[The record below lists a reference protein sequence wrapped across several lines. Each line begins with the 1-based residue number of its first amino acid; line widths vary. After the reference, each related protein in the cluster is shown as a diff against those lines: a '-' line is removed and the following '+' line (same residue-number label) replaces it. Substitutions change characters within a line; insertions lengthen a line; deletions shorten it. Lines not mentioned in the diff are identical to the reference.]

1 MQIIVICLIALV
13 LVSCN
18 KSNNSSSQG
27 SDNFWG
33 LGNSDKNSVNNSY
46 KDKVSEAT
54 KDSYTYYTSEE
65 FQSFILEKLNGKL
78 TSIYDNNYQK
88 LAYEQVQ
95 LLKEQNSY
103 SLENPLFIMNPFGTN
118 TSGMYVYFGNSDKKV
133 NVNYTI
139 SIDDK
144 TIADFSE
151 SMYFNYENKIVE
163 GQLIGLLQ
171 GHKNK
176 VVLELEDN
184 SGNLISKKAYYFD
197 IADLDSIKEPSL
209 KVEFGNDVALTRGLY
224 TFHAKDSTASHFLF
238 YDNFGTI
245 RAEIPTELLN
255 VNSKVLQL
263 GHKVFYPV
271 RDDLFVLANNLGYI
285 EKYYSWENQSP
296 FIDYDCDKE
305 KNKILF
311 IVDSQ
316 INDGNA
322 ILGLDLGSGEYKEY
336 IDVEK
341 LLNMSMR
348 IDGIQVVDGKD
359 IIVNSKENSSIIRIN
374 NIYTSPVIRW
384 IIADESFWNGSNYE
398 AMLLYKKG
406 NFETQ
411 AEQQS
416 IIYSNS
422 RRLSSGQFYLSILHT
437 GKGISSLEGILDV
450 NEGEVNNTEE
460 SSYYYQYLVDE
471 TQNRYELLKTIEL
484 PYILD
489 SCTAMPYGNNVVISI
504 GANKEFREYNA
515 KGEIMSKYF
524 INDTNSSYQIFK
536 YTMDRY
542 WF

>member
-1 MQIIVICLIALV
+1 
-13 LVSCN
+13 
-18 KSNNSSSQG
+18 
-27 SDNFWG
+27 
-33 LGNSDKNSVNNSY
+33 
-46 KDKVSEAT
+46 
-54 KDSYTYYTSEE
+54 
-65 FQSFILEKLNGKL
+65 
-78 TSIYDNNYQK
+78 
-88 LAYEQVQ
+88 
-95 LLKEQNSY
+95 
-103 SLENPLFIMNPFGTN
+103 
-118 TSGMYVYFGNSDKKV
+118 
-133 NVNYTI
+133 
-139 SIDDK
+139 
-144 TIADFSE
+144 
-151 SMYFNYENKIVE
+151 
-163 GQLIGLLQ
+163 
-171 GHKNK
+171 
-176 VVLELEDN
+176 
-184 SGNLISKKAYYFD
+184 
-197 IADLDSIKEPSL
+197 
-209 KVEFGNDVALTRGLY
+209 
-224 TFHAKDSTASHFLF
+224 
-238 YDNFGTI
+238 
-245 RAEIPTELLN
+245 
-255 VNSKVLQL
+255 
-263 GHKVFYPV
+263 
-271 RDDLFVLANNLGYI
+271 
-285 EKYYSWENQSP
+285 
-296 FIDYDCDKE
+296 
-305 KNKILF
+305 
-311 IVDSQ
+311 
-316 INDGNA
+316 
-322 ILGLDLGSGEYKEY
+322 
-336 IDVEK
+336 
-341 LLNMSMR
+341 MSMR

-471 TQNRYELLKTIEL
+471 TQNRYELLKKIEL